1 MPCAVIRIINRQES
15 KSIHWR
21 FKMVL
26 SDSAEV
32 METVAKQRFLRKSPF
47 LEFCD
52 AEGLPVITGYGVEDL
67 RTVPLGHWERLGGP
81 AAYCHLAGSQ
91 GFVGSLI
98 GEIPPGK
105 NLKPTR
111 HLYEE
116 LILILEGRGATQF
129 WCEKTH
135 QTILL
140 EWQAGS
146 LFSPPL
152 NVKHQHFNGSATEPV
167 RFVAPN
173 NAPIIF
179 NAFASTDFIFNTPY
193 EFTER
198 FSGQNNYFS
207 SEIKEG
213 EFEDTSINFISDVYA
228 LPLTKYPR
236 RGVDYSRIG
245 ITGSGN
251 KAMIGHIMAIGSGT
265 YRKPHYHGSGAQVI
279 VLGGKGYTL
288 MWPKDD
294 PRKESFIKVDWHKGS
309 LVVPPERW
317 YHSHFTTSAEPGLH
331 LALRRGQR
339 GVGTNYLATVPE
351 REGGTVMDY
360 EDEPREVRAIYE
372 AELAKTGVSCRM
384 PPAVYRS

>member
-1 MPCAVIRIINRQES
+1 
-15 KSIHWR
+15 
-21 FKMVL
+21 MVL
-26 SDSAEV
+26 SESAEV
-32 METVAKQRFLRKSPF
+32 MEQVAKSRFLRKSPF
-47 LEFCD
+47 LEFCA

-67 RTVPLGHWERLGGP
+67 RTVKLGDWERLGGP
-81 AAYCHLAGSQ
+81 AAYCHLEGSQ
-91 GFVGSLI
+91 GFVGSLVA
-98 GEIPPGK
+98 EIPPGK
-105 NLKPTR
+105 SFKPVR

-129 WCEKTH
+129 WCEKTN
-135 QTILL
+135 QTIVL

-152 NVKHQHFNGSATEPV
+152 NVRHQHFNGSATEPV
-167 RFVAPN
+167 RFVAPS

-179 NAFASTDFIFNTPY
+179 NAFASAEFIFNTPY
-193 EFTER
+193 EFTDR
-198 FSGQNNYFS
+198 FAGQSDYFS
-207 SEIKEG
+207 SDIKEG

-228 LPLTKYPR
+228 VPLTKYPR
-236 RGVDYSRIG
+236 RGVDYSRLG

-251 KAMIGHIMAIGSGT
+251 KAMVGHIMAIGSGT
-265 YRKPHYHGSGAQVI
+265 YRKPHYHGAGAQVI

-288 MWPKDD
+288 MWPKDEPKAASKD
-294 PRKESFIKVDWHKGS
+294 SKFVKVDWHKGS
-309 LVVPPERW
+309 LLVPPEGW

-339 GVGTNYLATVPE
+339 GVGKNYLPTVPE

-372 AELAKTGVSCRM
+372 AELSKEGIPCRM
-384 PPAVYRS
+384 PPVTYRQ